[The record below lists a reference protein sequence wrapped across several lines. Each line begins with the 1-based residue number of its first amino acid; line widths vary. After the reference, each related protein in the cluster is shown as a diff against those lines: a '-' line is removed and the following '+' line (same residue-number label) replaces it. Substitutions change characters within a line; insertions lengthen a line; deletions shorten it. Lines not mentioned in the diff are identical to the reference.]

1 MKEPKNFQNTSEH
14 LRRAQL
20 PIREILQRWASSH
33 ETVQASLA
41 CVWELFFDIL
51 QQQEEISLAD
61 LNTASG
67 IIQKL
72 SACHSQLAALEAK
85 KHEDSVGDE
94 ASEHLSPQ
102 LSPEILEAIERQLQL
117 L

>member
-1 MKEPKNFQNTSEH
+1 MKEPRNFQHTLER

-20 PIREILQRWASSH
+20 QTREILQCWAPSH
-33 ETVQASLA
+33 EAVQASLA
-41 CVWELFFDIL
+41 CAWERFFELL
-51 QQQEEISLAD
+51 QQPEELSLAD

-67 IIQKL
+67 ILQKL
-72 SACHSQLAALEAK
+72 SACHSQLSALEAK
-85 KHEDSVGDE
+85 KHEESTGDE
-94 ASEHLSPQ
+94 SLEPSSPQ

>member
-1 MKEPKNFQNTSEH
+1 MKEPKNFQHTLERLRKTH
-14 LRRAQL
+14 LQT
-20 PIREILQRWASSH
+20 REILQCWAPSH

-41 CVWELFFDIL
+41 CVWERFFDLL
-51 QQQEEISLAD
+51 QSEEISLAD

-67 IIQKL
+67 ILQKL
-72 SACHSQLAALEAK
+72 SACHSQLSALEAK
-85 KHEDSVGDE
+85 KHEESVGDE
-94 ASEHLSPQ
+94 ASENLSPQ